1 MKTLKHATVT
11 GSLGKIVKPPAIFL
25 LFGLMGFTFL
35 AEGQGII
42 IQDPRAV
49 SNYWKNYIENQS
61 GMKFMSAASKAPPG
75 AFSAEE
81 RIYTNPSGR
90 SWANRPLPEGGRP
103 GPTYYDL
110 NPAPRVSKYYP
121 KFNTP
126 SYAAPNYTPQ
136 VQNGRTLQWKTG
148 AGQQLRLDR
157 LYVGRDAKLVLQ
169 VLGRPDKVSWQYDTW
184 TYQNLN
190 IENPSTRKQYRNV
203 TFAVKK
209 GRIKVASVY

>member
-1 MKTLKHATVT
+1 MKEKMDRLDTAM
-11 GSLGKIVKPPAIFL
+11 S
-25 LFGLMGFTFL
+25 
-35 AEGQGII
+35 GIMSNPRDYT
-42 IQDPRAV
+42 DP
-49 SNYWKNYIENQS
+49 
-61 GMKFMSAASKAPPG
+61 
-75 AFSAEE
+75 
-81 RIYTNPSGR
+81 IYPDEM
-90 SWANRPLPEGGRP
+90 ANRPLGRP
-103 GPTYYDL
+103 GPAYYYL

-121 KFNTP
+121 KFNAP
-126 SYAAPNYTPQ
+126 SYPAPNYTPQ